1 MAKKAGIRL
10 LITTH
15 SPYILSALNNY
26 IYASEIHSKHGRGI
40 AEIDESLFL
49 DINDIAAYKIEDG
62 KISDIKNTEYN
73 LIDTTEIDDCSSMIN
88 SAYDK
93 LVALDEE

>member
-26 IYASEIHSKHGRGI
+26 IYASEVHAKHGRGI
-40 AEIDESLFL
+40 DEIDVGLFL
-49 DINDIAAYKIEDG
+49 DINDIKGQNKGLA
-62 KISDIKNTEYN
+62 
-73 LIDTTEIDDCSSMIN
+73 EIYQILKESKRFMVVS
-88 SAYDK
+88 
-93 LVALDEE
+93 E